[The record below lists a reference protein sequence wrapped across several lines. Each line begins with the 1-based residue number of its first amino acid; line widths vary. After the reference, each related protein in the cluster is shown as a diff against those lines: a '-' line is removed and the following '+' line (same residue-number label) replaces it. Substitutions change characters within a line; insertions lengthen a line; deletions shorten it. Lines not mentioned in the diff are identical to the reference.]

1 LSVIIGCVSVVEWM
15 RRIRLSGCLH
25 DKTRR
30 GNVTAAVRAPL
41 FETSRERV
49 EIGRSV
55 RLSGLARRR
64 GNRARR
70 RRVSSPT
77 SSATPD
83 GGSWQRPI
91 FRVGPVVMS
100 HDRVGHRTSTAA
112 RTGGRV
118 RAACPGRPAR
128 GADPDSRG
136 LARVVFLAYR
146 TERPP
151 CHRLQPRLVLLEP
164 PGQSWRSTGVA
175 SPRAHAGVDA
185 SPASPAD
192 R

>member
-1 LSVIIGCVSVVEWM
+1 VIIGCVSVVEWM

-30 GNVTAAVRAPL
+30 GNVTAAHCSKRL
-41 FETSRERV
+41 ESGSRF
-49 EIGRSV
+49 GRSV

-151 CHRLQPRLVLLEP
+151 CHRLQPRPVLLEP